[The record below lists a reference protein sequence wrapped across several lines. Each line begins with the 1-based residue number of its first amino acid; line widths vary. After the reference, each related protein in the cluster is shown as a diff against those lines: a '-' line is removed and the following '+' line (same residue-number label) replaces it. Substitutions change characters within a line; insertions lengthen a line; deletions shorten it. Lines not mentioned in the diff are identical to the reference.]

1 MEYYAYPIVAWDVS
15 ETIKANYRI
24 SYFSQCGASKKL
36 LEEFPL
42 PRSKSPTLTEA
53 ELRIMN
59 VLWAKDSATVQQVL
73 DALPSKPALAYNSI
87 LTTIRIL
94 EKKGYVRH
102 VKEGR
107 AFVYMPTVGQHEA
120 TRFEIRHLV
129 SRFFR
134 NSHELLVMNI
144 LEDKSIDEEEVKRL
158 RELLGRSK

>member
-1 MEYYAYPIVAWDVS
+1 
-15 ETIKANYRI
+15 
-24 SYFSQCGASKKL
+24 
-36 LEEFPL
+36 
-42 PRSKSPTLTEA
+42 
-53 ELRIMN
+53 MN
-59 VLWAKDSATVQQVL
+59 VLWEKGASTVQQVL
-73 DALPSKPALAYNSI
+73 DTLPNRPALAYNSI

-107 AFVYMPTVGQHEA
+107 AFVYLPTVERHEA

-144 LEDKSIDEEEVKRL
+144 LEDDSLDDAEMQRL
-158 RELLGRSK
+158 RKLLEKSQ